1 MMQYSPAILA
11 SATNHLQKVFG
22 VDSLSAKDMEALHY
36 KLAHLI
42 QKLLYSD
49 FNRLL
54 HILYRIDVEERKV
67 KEAMVAEEPEI
78 IAERISRLIIKREL
92 QKAEIRFRYSQ

>member
-1 MMQYSPAILA
+1 MPYSAAILA
-11 SATNHLQKVFG
+11 STTNHLQKVFE
-22 VDSLSAKDMEALHY
+22 VDNLPGRDLEALHY
-36 KLAHLI
+36 KLAHIVL
-42 QKLLYSD
+42 QLLRSD

-54 HILYRIDVEERKV
+54 HILYRIDVEEHKV
-67 KEAMVAEEPEI
+67 KEAMIAEEPEI

>member
-1 MMQYSPAILA
+1 MQYSPAILT
-11 SATNHLQKVFG
+11 SATNYLQKVFD
-22 VDSLSAKDMEALHY
+22 VDSLPAKDLEALHY

-42 QKLLYSD
+42 LQLLYSD

-67 KEAMVAEEPEI
+67 KEAMIAEEPEI

>member
-1 MMQYSPAILA
+1 MQYTPAILA

-22 VDSLSAKDMEALHY
+22 VDNLPAKDLETLHY

-42 QKLLYSD
+42 QQLLYSD

-67 KEAMVAEEPEI
+67 KEAMVTEEPEI

>member
-1 MMQYSPAILA
+1 MSYSPAILT
-11 SATNHLQKVFG
+11 STTNHLQKVFE
-22 VDSLSAKDMEALHY
+22 VDNLPSKDLEALHY
-36 KLAHLI
+36 KLAHVV
-42 QKLLYSD
+42 QQLLQSD

-54 HILYRIDVEERKV
+54 HILYRIDVEEHKV

-92 QKAEIRFRYSQ
+92 QKAETRFRYSQ